1 MSDQVVLDCLPTV
14 SETFDM
20 MTIFT
25 RLSQETSKPLG
36 AFEVQY
42 IQDEG
47 ALKIVD
53 EALIINFENV

>member
-1 MSDQVVLDCLPTV
+1 MSDQDVLDCLPTV

-36 AFEVQY
+36 AYEVQY

-47 ALKIVD
+47 ALKILD
-53 EALIINFENV
+53 K